1 MRTSVDVQSR
11 VLGSPPERRVRALL
25 ARVAT
30 LVPQSKIQNP
40 KSKIEISVLFCGDR
54 RMRTLNRRFRGKDR
68 STDVLAFPAGPPKPP
83 PSLGSLGR
91 SRQKRTTDAGGDF
104 LGDVV
109 IAVPYAARE
118 ARRHGTPAAREVD
131 RLLVHG
137 FLHLCGYDHETD
149 GGEMD
154 ALEAKLRQRL
164 GLDRAA

>member
-11 VLGSPPERRVRALL
+11 VLGSPPERRVRALMT
-25 ARVAT
+25 RVA
-30 LVPQSKIQNP
+30 
-40 KSKIEISVLFCGDR
+40 R
-54 RMRTLNRRFRGKDR
+54 A
-68 STDVLAFPAGPPKPP
+68 TDVLAFPAGPPKPP
-83 PSLGSLGR
+83 PSLGSRGT
-91 SRQKRTTDAGGDF
+91 SRRRRTAGAGGDF

-118 ARRHGTPAAREVD
+118 ARRRGTPTAREVD

-164 GLDRAA
+164 GLGRAA